1 MDSKTQC
8 SKTVLAGENGCRV
21 VYCHDGRVAE
31 IEVGSVSVRLKGE
44 TFLHFR
50 RLIDDAAD
58 RLNLEQSA
66 FLSEVRHVH

>member
-8 SKTVLAGENGCRV
+8 IKTVLAGENGCRV
-21 VYCHDGRVAE
+21 VYGHDCRVAE